1 MPSNISM
8 EEFLALES
16 QHGSNKNANVIS
28 TDEFLDLQG
37 DSNIEPTL
45 GESGFNLEDYT
56 PSEPQ
61 LLIDI
66 GDQTLTLDQV
76 KELAGDTPV
85 NTYIKENNGIIR
97 HDREHTLPEVKVTP
111 IYEQTANRAD
121 ELINAE
127 IEGIL
132 SKVYEGTSTRELST
146 KKKTIDF
153 SQKDVDLSEDEK
165 YLLKH
170 VNNPLTGLED
180 VKDPNNPYGPP
191 IGVKRTNTNLKG
203 NESITSIELK
213 NTAFKIWE
221 QLKSEN
227 EYIGG
232 FQEDGFNYKT
242 YQKTKQEL
250 NDWAL
255 EYQSEMNWE
264 DPLAM
269 DDFINAYRSKM
280 EELWIREGENDK
292 EYLYNA
298 SIIENIIND
307 RFKSL
312 IINKGVEEERGE
324 LIPDNWE
331 RAGIIPSALYEFAKY
346 TIPSA
351 LANDRV
357 AINGE
362 KIYNISEKLKEGREK
377 GWTDKTKGF
386 IGLVGDQLTFR
397 EAKGFNV
404 IGMKKVKAIT
414 WGEAQ
419 VELNAEVDRYGYV
432 VMENLAKSKEYQ
444 EKLSILGTPEL
455 LDENWNWNLDS
466 DGYKK
471 LLGTQLGQ
479 MALGT
484 LSFGGSTFMQELGQM
499 SQQLILEKSV
509 MMMEG
514 IPFKV
519 KNKKGELVD
528 SDFQN
533 FSEKEV
539 EYLMKK
545 FNKLSVEEQNQL
557 AIKVLKGGHIPF
569 DKLYAS
575 AARSGGLDLIG
586 NWFVIGKAGSKM
598 VPKGLVNTFMT
609 KHLGKYYATGTAL
622 AGRVTVGTLGEML
635 TEGL

>member
-1 MPSNISM
+1 
-8 EEFLALES
+8 LES

-280 EELWIREGENDK
+280 EEVWIREGENDK

-331 RAGIIPSALYEFAKY
+331 RAGII
-346 TIPSA
+346 
-351 LANDRV
+351 
-357 AINGE
+357 
-362 KIYNISEKLKEGREK
+362 
-377 GWTDKTKGF
+377 
-386 IGLVGDQLTFR
+386 
-397 EAKGFNV
+397 
-404 IGMKKVKAIT
+404 
-414 WGEAQ
+414 
-419 VELNAEVDRYGYV
+419 
-432 VMENLAKSKEYQ
+432 
-444 EKLSILGTPEL
+444 
-455 LDENWNWNLDS
+455 
-466 DGYKK
+466 
-471 LLGTQLGQ
+471 
-479 MALGT
+479 
-484 LSFGGSTFMQELGQM
+484 
-499 SQQLILEKSV
+499 
-509 MMMEG
+509 
-514 IPFKV
+514 
-519 KNKKGELVD
+519 
-528 SDFQN
+528 
-533 FSEKEV
+533 
-539 EYLMKK
+539 
-545 FNKLSVEEQNQL
+545 
-557 AIKVLKGGHIPF
+557 
-569 DKLYAS
+569 
-575 AARSGGLDLIG
+575 
-586 NWFVIGKAGSKM
+586 
-598 VPKGLVNTFMT
+598 
-609 KHLGKYYATGTAL
+609 
-622 AGRVTVGTLGEML
+622 
-635 TEGL
+635 